1 MPYKSQLHHAIIL
14 PFQANGWLSSTN
26 RAVVRV
32 VCAHLPW
39 QGLRDER
46 FSLVSLY
53 LSSWRAPN
61 LSLSSV
67 CIYLMIAKR
76 WISLLP
82 EQNRK
87 SIQNCWLLNSCTA
100 AAVRLLYTSHSRS
113 RYHLFFIPTHCSPKM
128 SKESSNLLWLSD
140 MVYVTNCFPLHDIL
154 NAYVHLQPE
163 RVPKRYFLVMDQNPL
178 GGEQRTR

>member
-1 MPYKSQLHHAIIL
+1 MDFFTSVISRSSPQDKNVFIRMPYKSQLHHAIIL

-53 LSSWRAPN
+53 LSLWRAPN

-67 CIYLMIAKR
+67 YINLMIAKR
-76 WISLLP
+76 WTSLLP
-82 EQNRK
+82 EQNGK

-113 RYHLFFIPTHCSPKM
+113 RYHLFFIPTHCSL
-128 SKESSNLLWLSD
+128 ESTLRHPSEGG
-140 MVYVTNCFPLHDIL
+140 
-154 NAYVHLQPE
+154 HL
-163 RVPKRYFLVMDQNPL
+163 
-178 GGEQRTR
+178 G

>member
-1 MPYKSQLHHAIIL
+1 MDFFTSVISRSSPQDKNVFIRMPYKSQLHHATIL

-67 CIYLMIAKR
+67 YIYIMTVKR
-76 WISLLP
+76 WTSLLP

-87 SIQNCWLLNSCTA
+87 SIQNCWLLNSRTA
-100 AAVRLLYTSHSRS
+100 AAVRLLWVTLSP
-113 RYHLFFIPTHCSPKM
+113 FFHTHT
-128 SKESSNLLWLSD
+128 LLAQD
-140 MVYVTNCFPLHDIL
+140 
-154 NAYVHLQPE
+154 
-163 RVPKRYFLVMDQNPL
+163 
-178 GGEQRTR
+178 EQRIKYSR

>member
-1 MPYKSQLHHAIIL
+1 MDFFTSVISRSSPQDKNVFIRMPYKSQLHHAVIL

-26 RAVVRV
+26 RAGVRV

-39 QGLRDER
+39 QDLRDKR

-53 LSSWRAPN
+53 LSLWRAPN

-67 CIYLMIAKR
+67 YINLMIAKR
-76 WISLLP
+76 WTSLLP
-82 EQNRK
+82 EQNGK

-113 RYHLFFIPTHCSPKM
+113 RYHLFFIPTHCSP
-128 SKESSNLLWLSD
+128 ESTLRHPSEGG
-140 MVYVTNCFPLHDIL
+140 
-154 NAYVHLQPE
+154 HL
-163 RVPKRYFLVMDQNPL
+163 
-178 GGEQRTR
+178 G

>member
-1 MPYKSQLHHAIIL
+1 MDFFTSVISRSSPQDKNVFIRMPYKSQLHHAIIL
-14 PFQANGWLSSTN
+14 PFKANGWLSSTN

-67 CIYLMIAKR
+67 YIHLMIAKR
-76 WISLLP
+76 WTSLLP
-82 EQNRK
+82 QQNRK

-100 AAVRLLYTSHSRS
+100 AAVRLLYASHSRS
-113 RYHLFFIPTHCSPKM
+113 RYHLFVSAAFIMHADT
-128 SKESSNLLWLSD
+128 
-140 MVYVTNCFPLHDIL
+140 
-154 NAYVHLQPE
+154 
-163 RVPKRYFLVMDQNPL
+163 
-178 GGEQRTR
+178 